1 MLVIFLFAFSSI
13 RNSEIKVSAPNI
25 HFLSEDNLYITHE
38 NVSKLLI
45 QNQSSVTNKPKEII
59 DLNELETA
67 LNSNPMIAEAQV
79 FITIDGTLTA
89 EVKQKKPIARVSTDA
104 SYYVDEQGT
113 YMPLSTNYSARVP
126 LVTGYVKKNELKKVC
141 ELAKKIQSDE
151 FLKTH
156 VVQIH
161 QNENKTFD
169 LKLRQNDFTVHLG
182 TLNQLEK
189 KINNLKVFYQK
200 GLKDK
205 TLDNYSMLN
214 LRFDNQV
221 VCTKKVNNGN

>member
-1 MLVIFLFAFSSI
+1 M
-13 RNSEIKVSAPNI
+13 N
-25 HFLSEDNLYITHE
+25 
-38 NVSKLLI
+38 
-45 QNQSSVTNKPKEII
+45 
-59 DLNELETA
+59 
-67 LNSNPMIAEAQV
+67 
-79 FITIDGTLTA
+79 
-89 EVKQKKPIARVSTDA
+89 
-104 SYYVDEQGT
+104 
-113 YMPLSTNYSARVP
+113 
-126 LVTGYVKKNELKKVC
+126 
-141 ELAKKIQSDE
+141 
-151 FLKTH
+151 FLKPH